1 MNGRK
6 KLPKPS
12 PQRSPDS
19 YEMLGRD
26 EMHNPQGQRPQ
37 QREQFQQLSHQEAQF
52 VQHSPQDQQYDQQ
65 YQYDSYDNHNYPAPV
80 HANDNQYSN
89 DYYDQPA
96 PPSLPQQNS
105 YYRPLPLP
113 TKILDRS
120 GNPSVHNIELREPV
134 SIENVS
140 RYNENVEEYPYE
152 SKTPI
157 DPRLMPQVDPELSI
171 LYDVSNAPPVDSR
184 LYQTYQEQRMRN
196 LKQVELTS
204 GNLVVDCPVPDKVLK
219 AGKFQNTNEFTHMR
233 YTACT
238 CDPNEFMNEKYTLRP
253 VVYGR
258 QTEIFIVLTMYNE
271 DLELF
276 NRTFKSMVKN
286 ITHLCSRSKSRTW
299 GADSWKKVVV
309 CVVSDGRS
317 KIDKRVLNGLGCM
330 GVYQEGVMQN
340 SVSGK
345 PVEAHIFE
353 YTTQIYI
360 DGNNSIVGPDKGT
373 VPVQVLFCLKE
384 KNAKKINSHRWFF
397 NAFAPLLNPNVC
409 VLIDVGTKPSGT
421 SIYHLWKAFDKDKS
435 VAGACGE
442 ICVDTGEG
450 CCQVWNP
457 LVAAQNFE
465 YKMSNILDK
474 PLESVFG
481 YISVLPGAFSAY
493 RYQALQ
499 NTTPNEGPLSAY
511 FKGELMH
518 TAEGNSGIFEANMY
532 LAEDRILCFELVA
545 KRNKNYVLRY
555 VKSARAVTDVP
566 DNLSELISQRR
577 RWLNGSFFAMF
588 YAIIHWYRMF
598 STSHNIFRK
607 LLLFFEFIYQCVS
620 MLFTWFSLAN
630 FYLAYYFLAQ
640 GAAFA
645 AKNNV
650 SLDPFFGYGEVVT
663 DIIRILYIMAL
674 ITMFILAL
682 GNRPQGSK
690 FIYGFSVFIFA
701 VIMVVLTYITLFGI
715 IKKINSTDL
724 NQGIDIFKD
733 SYFRDIVISTAS
745 TYGLYLVA
753 SIIYLEPWHM
763 ITSFL
768 QYILWVPSSINILM
782 VYAFC
787 NIHDVSWGTKGD
799 TSVKNDLGH
808 AKISQ
813 QKDGVQVAHIQIAT
827 DINDVNSNYENFL
840 AVLRQP
846 EAKVKQKRDA
856 TTKAEDKNK
865 LFRTNL
871 VLAWAFS
878 NILLVMLLS
887 STWFNA
893 FLLSKNPNLNFNP
906 YLSFIFWSVA
916 ALSLIR
922 FIGSLLYIIPHYLFG
937 S

>member
-1 MNGRK
+1 MSERRK
-6 KLPKPS
+6 AAKAP

-19 YEMLGRD
+19 YEMLGRND
-26 EMHNPQGQRPQ
+26 RSYQERTSPPSSEH
-37 QREQFQQLSHQEAQF
+37 FQQLDPRDAEF
-52 VQHSPQDQQYDQQ
+52 VQHQSHSYNDVEYDQSYNNRALRPENQEYSDNGYDPSVQ
-65 YQYDSYDNHNYPAPV
+65 YNDAGYYQ
-80 HANDNQYSN
+80 DNQNSN
-89 DYYDQPA
+89 DFYDQP
-96 PPSLPQQNS
+96 PPPLLPNQNS
-105 YYRPLPLP
+105 YYRPLPIPAKVLE
-113 TKILDRS
+113 RHGS
-120 GNPSVHNIELREPV
+120 PSFHNVSLREPAPLED
-134 SIENVS
+134 SS
-140 RYNENVEEYPYE
+140 RYAESVEEYDTE

-157 DPRLMPQVDPELSI
+157 DPRLMPQVDPELSV

-184 LYQTYQEQRMRN
+184 LYQTYQEQRMRH

-219 AGKFQNTNEFTHMR
+219 AGKFQSTHEFTHMR

-238 CDPNEFMNEKYTLRP
+238 CDPNEFMNEKFTLRP

-258 QTEIFIVLTMYNE
+258 QTEIFVVLTMYNE

-286 ITHLCSRSKSRTW
+286 ITHLCSRSRSRTW
-299 GADSWKKVVV
+299 GADSWKKVVI
-309 CVVSDGRS
+309 CIVSDGRS
-317 KIDKRVLNGLGCM
+317 KINKRVLNGLGCM

-345 PVEAHIFE
+345 PVQAHLFE

-360 DGNNSIVGPDKGT
+360 DGNNAIVGPDKGT

-421 SIYHLWKAFDKDKS
+421 SIYHLWKSFDKDQN

-518 TAEGNSGIFEANMY
+518 TTDGNGGIFEANMY

-545 KRNKNYVLRY
+545 KRNKKYVLKY

-566 DNLSELISQRR
+566 DTLSELISQRR

-588 YAIIHWYRMF
+588 YAIVHWYRMF
-598 STSHNIFRK
+598 TTSHNVFRK

-630 FYLAYYFLAQ
+630 FYLAFYFLSQSAVIASQ
-640 GAAFA
+640 STDPQIR
-645 AKNNV
+645 
-650 SLDPFFGYGEVVT
+650 SLDPFFGAGEIVT

-690 FIYGFSVFIFA
+690 FIYG
-701 VIMVVLTYITLFGI
+701 
-715 IKKINSTDL
+715 
-724 NQGIDIFKD
+724 Q
-733 SYFRDIVISTAS
+733 
-745 TYGLYLVA
+745 
-753 SIIYLEPWHM
+753 E
-763 ITSFL
+763 
-768 QYILWVPSSINILM
+768 
-782 VYAFC
+782 
-787 NIHDVSWGTKGD
+787 
-799 TSVKNDLGH
+799 
-808 AKISQ
+808 
-813 QKDGVQVAHIQIAT
+813 IA
-827 DINDVNSNYENFL
+827 I
-840 AVLRQP
+840 
-846 EAKVKQKRDA
+846 
-856 TTKAEDKNK
+856 
-865 LFRTNL
+865 
-871 VLAWAFS
+871 
-878 NILLVMLLS
+878 
-887 STWFNA
+887 
-893 FLLSKNPNLNFNP
+893 
-906 YLSFIFWSVA
+906 
-916 ALSLIR
+916 IR
-922 FIGSLLYIIPHYLFG
+922 FEARV
-937 S
+937 